1 MLIRLIKSFLIG
13 IIFLI
18 LFEGCAPS
26 SSTQRYN
33 QSKHNKEQQKK
44 SVRFTSKD
52 TLKKQIEKPTRTNTT
67 NNQVYSD
74 TTQDEFDELPVEEN
88 PIDKEKFIANY
99 KNYINPDVPL
109 TFREKILLEVIKY
122 LDAPYKY
129 GGNSNDGIDCS
140 GFTRQIF
147 LNTFSIELPR
157 SAKEQFEIGEKVDRD
172 DLEFGDLVFFNTSRR
187 SKPGHVGI
195 YLGDNQFIH
204 SSRKLGVTISSLNEK
219 YYSKRFY
226 GARRIEI
233 PAE

>member
-1 MLIRLIKSFLIG
+1 MFIRLIKSFLIG
-13 IIFLI
+13 ILFLI

-26 SSTQRYN
+26 SSVQRYN
-33 QSKHNKEQQKK
+33 QSKYKKDQQKK
-44 SVRFTSKD
+44 SVRFASKD
-52 TLKKQIEKPTRTNTT
+52 TLKKQIEKPKASSA
-67 NNQVYSD
+67 NNQDYSD
-74 TTQDEFDELPVEEN
+74 STQEEFDEMPIEEN
-88 PIDKEKFIANY
+88 PIDKEKFVANY

-109 TFREKILLEVIKY
+109 TFRERILLEVIKY

-147 LNTFSIELPR
+147 LNSFSIELPR
-157 SAKEQFEIGEKVDRD
+157 SAREQFEVGEKVDKD

-195 YLGDNQFIH
+195 YIGDNQFVH

-219 YYSKRFY
+219 YYAKRYY

-233 PAE
+233 PSE

>member
-1 MLIRLIKSFLIG
+1 MLFRILKSFIIG
-13 IIFLI
+13 IAFII

-26 SSTQRYN
+26 SSSQRYG
-33 QSKHNKEQQKK
+33 QSKTKKEQQKK
-44 SVRFTSKD
+44 LVRYSKQDTSKKD
-52 TLKKQIEKPTRTNTT
+52 TIKLKPSSENTI
-67 NNQVYSD
+67 D
-74 TTQDEFDELPVEEN
+74 TTQEEFDEMPVEEN
-88 PIDKEKFIANY
+88 PIDKEKFVANY

-109 TFREKILLEVIKY
+109 SFRERILLEIIKY

-157 SAKEQFEIGEKVDRD
+157 SAREQFQIGEKVEKNE
-172 DLEFGDLVFFNTSRR
+172 LEFGDLVFFNTSRR

-195 YLGDNQFIH
+195 YIGDNQFVH

-219 YYSKRFY
+219 YYAKRYY

-233 PAE
+233 PSE